1 MSLISQLVEEREGL
15 DAAVE
20 VIVGRAEQ
28 RGADLTEDERG
39 EIKRIQERVAV
50 IDRDLKT
57 LGEAQES
64 RRRFGELTSKLA
76 APKSPQPAP
85 VEQREALSLGAAFL
99 ESPEFRSYRGS
110 GTSSRF
116 EYRAP
121 GDPISTSVLKIAKP
135 RVSGPAESDIDRRF
149 PLFGL
154 VGTEQ
159 VSSGAFEYIQIAWTD
174 AAAVVAE
181 GALKPEATMT
191 ETLTPGTVDTIA
203 HWVKVTRQA
212 LEDGDRLRSV
222 IDGKLSLGVA
232 RAQHKQITDAMAAA
246 TGVANV
252 DSEDMLGG
260 IRQAVG
266 VVEAAG
272 WTPNAVLLHPTDYA
286 VLDVAALHATTDM
299 SRRSEV
305 WGLRVVPNPTGTA
318 GKAIVGDFTQAVTR
332 FTRTGIS
339 VYATDSHADTFVH
352 NIITI
357 LAEARSSAIVSDK
370 TAMATVTFT
379 AP

>member
-76 APKSPQPAP
+76 APKTPQPAQA
-85 VEQREALSLGAAFL
+85 ESRAMSLGEAWVS
-99 ESPEFRSYRGS
+99 SPEFRDYRGS
-110 GTSSRF
+110 GTSSRI

-121 GDPISTSVLKIAKP
+121 GDPVSTSVLKVAKP
-135 RVSGPAESDIDRRF
+135 RISGPAESDIDSRF

-154 VGTEQ
+154 VGTEA
-159 VSSGAFEYIQIAWTD
+159 VSSGAFEYIQVAWTD

-212 LEDGDRLRSV
+212 LEDHDRLRSV

-232 RAQHKQITDAMAAA
+232 RAQHKQITDAIAAA
-246 TGVANV
+246 TGVANI
-252 DSEDMLGG
+252 DEADMLSG
-260 IRQAVG
+260 IRQAIG
-266 VVEAAG
+266 VVESAG
-272 WTPNAVLLHPTDYA
+272 WNPSAILLHPTDYA
-286 VLDVAALHATTDM
+286 VLDVAALHQTTDLT
-299 SRRSEV
+299 RRSEV

-318 GKAIVGDFTQAVTR
+318 GKAIVADFAQAVTR

-339 VYATDSHADTFVH
+339 VYMTDSHADTFVH